1 MEWKIFNRH
10 PRASEIAEGL
20 GIIPANLALT
30 PVREKRPYRSNW
42 QHEEPVSREAIAT
55 AITLGQKLIS
65 KKGKPYTG
73 YDSGYGVRL
82 GEISGG
88 LLAIDVDGASAEP
101 ILKAICPNLPKSV
114 SWTSGKP
121 GRYQIAFQ
129 IPPEYREK
137 LANFTRA
144 VVREWEGL
152 KTDTDEL
159 LEFRYNYC
167 QSVLPPSYHPT
178 TGRYS
183 WVNSP
188 ADTEIAIAPQ
198 PILDVLLQLADKE
211 AKATIEA
218 EEKKAERERYLEQ
231 RKLERQAHPSLSTAD
246 SLADILELDILP
258 RLSTEDIYDWGGHN
272 FKRHGKKLVGFCPQH
287 GGSSG
292 TAFQVNPADNSWYCH
307 SCQEGGHAVQY
318 RHFANG
324 GHGTPKGKDFTEIV
338 KELADDAGVELPEWK
353 PPQQTQQNKTIP
365 KLEWWQKCGLPR
377 EANNLAKF
385 VRWRFGKIAW
395 RFFKRTGELPAKPQL
410 NKNPQEQ
417 KLATQI
423 IAEHTTAITLWT
435 PLLKLGTPYINYTG
449 PGSIP
454 TYSEYQK
461 LLETENWLIK
471 EPNIKFDLR
480 VWGDTPAREAI
491 AKGWNLILDKHGCG
505 EGKSHVYGALRADKL
520 EGIERTVF
528 AATNHRNP
536 TVESVEHRKDL
547 IAKHNGLTYDNTK
560 HTPLGNPY
568 QTATPKG
575 QTPDI
580 KPPCVEHKLF
590 NTAYELQLNAFSGK
604 GSKVCK
610 TCPLLASG
618 CDYLEERRN
627 TLGTE
632 KVKDEDDNVIGEVLN
647 YPDIR
652 ADLNG
657 LNKFDVPTAL
667 IIDEIDQTLEPSK
680 PIHIT
685 KDAIARGN
693 MKLAS
698 LENQK
703 LAKVLQEICQEIYA
717 LIDNYEPANKHG
729 SDHFQ
734 VMEKLA
740 SLSIPKNEWLSSE
753 KKYQQYLTYIAKDKF
768 NCLIE
773 KIYGPEIV
781 DHKIDLWGEP
791 EYTYKANHDPITR
804 EITTVEEKPTGEIL
818 PTIPS
823 LDNLIAECQKLLK
836 TNFDE
841 IIDSGMTPGEK
852 TEALELNH
860 TLDFLS
866 PILKAINGY
875 RKVSLSLNKNCL
887 TITKPW
893 YRHQDI
899 IKSAAV
905 VTFLDTTQDVADL
918 RRNLNLDKD
927 EPILV
932 FSSPEKDHS
941 NLTLKFI
948 TDFGHASNQR
958 RSGSQY
964 TETERIAAFINQIVE
979 NHKSEKIGLI
989 DYKAHAYSHKLP
1001 DNIVKVGHWGNDSRG
1016 SNQFLDCTTMIAIG
1030 DYTENLGALAAKW
1043 QCMTGQIVTP
1053 SKLTGDYG
1061 RHVKRRRI
1069 ADLEQVIGRPR
1080 ATNRPDEQ
1088 IVIYLPGKWTSD
1100 EISAITS
1107 RLPGVNIEK
1116 VDTYDVCPQAA
1127 QKGEQVNRK
1136 IINTMWELAK
1146 VGQNFTQEKV
1156 AQIVGLS
1163 RSRVSQVCLD
1173 LLPTSFV
1180 RFKKMLVLLWNTLN
1194 RTNNP
1199 KKALSEL
1206 PEEIRWFVSEWLPDF
1221 PYFVQQG
1228 ETLEEMAENIEFAVK
1243 TYGQYILE
1251 YVSVD
1256 TIIDLIKLFMA
1267 PMPISFWEELRTQV
1281 EPIPILIEN

>member
-1 MEWKIFNRH
+1 M
-10 PRASEIAEGL
+10 
-20 GIIPANLALT
+20 
-30 PVREKRPYRSNW
+30 
-42 QHEEPVSREAIAT
+42 
-55 AITLGQKLIS
+55 
-65 KKGKPYTG
+65 
-73 YDSGYGVRL
+73 D
-82 GEISGG
+82 

-101 ILKAICPNLPKSV
+101 ILKAICPDLPKSV

-144 VVREWEGL
+144 VIREWNGL

-167 QSVLPPSYHPT
+167 QSVLPPSYHPS
-178 TGRYS
+178 TGKYV
-183 WVNSP
+183 WINSP
-188 ADTEIAIAPQ
+188 ADTEVAYAPQ
-198 PILDVLLQLADKE
+198 PILDVLLEVADKE
-211 AKATIEA
+211 AKATRKA

-231 RKLERQAHPSLSTAD
+231 RKLERQALPTLSTAD

-258 RLSTEDIYDWGGHN
+258 RLNTEEIYNWSEHQ
-272 FKRHGKKLVGFCPQH
+272 FKKHGRNKLVGYCPQH
-287 GGSSG
+287 NGSSG
-292 TAFQVNPADNSWYCH
+292 TAFQVNTKDNSWYCH
-307 SCQEGGHAVQY
+307 SCQEGGGAVQY
-318 RHFANG
+318 RWFSKG
-324 GHGTPKGKDFTEIV
+324 EHGTPTGKDFVEIV
-338 KELADDAGVELPEWK
+338 EELASDAGIELPEWQ
-353 PPQQTQQNKTIP
+353 PQHKSKAKAITKKQ
-365 KLEWWQKCGLPR
+365 WWQKCGLPR

-395 RFFKRTGELPAKPQL
+395 RFFKRTGELPANPQL
-410 NKNPQEQ
+410 NKNRTGQQ
-417 KLATQI
+417 LATQI
-423 IAEHTTAITLWT
+423 IAEHTTAITLWS
-435 PLLKLGTPYINYTG
+435 PPLKLGTPYINYTG

-480 VWGDTPAREAI
+480 VWGDAPAREAI

-580 KPPCVEHKLF
+580 KPPCVENKLF
-590 NTAYELQLNAFSGK
+590 NTAYALNLNAYSGK
-604 GSKVCK
+604 GSPVCQK
-610 TCPLLASG
+610 CPLLASG
-618 CDYLEERRN
+618 CDYLKTRQEILGKEKIEDENGN
-627 TLGTE
+627 TIAE
-632 KVKDEDDNVIGEVLN
+632 IPNH
-647 YPDIR
+647 PDIR

-657 LNKFDVPTAL
+657 LNKFDEPTAL
-667 IIDEIDQTLEPSK
+667 IIDEIDQTLESSK

-693 MKLAS
+693 MKLNS
-698 LENQK
+698 LENKK
-703 LAKVLQEICQEIYA
+703 LARVLQKICQKISTF
-717 LIDNYEPANKHG
+717 IDSYEPHGKHG
-729 SDHFQ
+729 SDHLQ

-740 SLSIPKNEWLSSE
+740 SLSIPKNRWLSSDN
-753 KKYQQYLTYIAKDKF
+753 KYQQYLTHISFDRF
-768 NCLIE
+768 NTLIE
-773 KIYGPEIV
+773 EIYSSELV
-781 DHKIDLWGEP
+781 DQKIDFWGEV
-791 EYTYKANHDPITR
+791 EYTYKANHDPITG
-804 EITTVEEKPTGEIL
+804 EITTIEEKPTGEIL

-823 LDNLIAECQKLLK
+823 IDDLITQCEKLLK
-836 TNFDE
+836 TKFDD
-841 IIDSGMTPGEK
+841 IITHDMTPGEK
-852 TEALELNH
+852 AEALELNH

-866 PILKAINGY
+866 PILKVINGY
-875 RKVSLSLNKNCL
+875 RKINLSLTKNGL

-905 VTFLDTTQDVADL
+905 NIFLDATIDVRDL
-918 RRNLNLDKD
+918 KRNLNLDED

-941 NLTLKFI
+941 NLTLKFMQ
-948 TDFGHASNQR
+948 DFGHASNQR

-964 TETERIAAFINQIVE
+964 TETERITAFINQIAE
-979 NHKSEKIGLI
+979 NHRSEKIGLI
-989 DYKAHAYSHKLP
+989 DYKTHAYSHKLP

-1016 SNQFLDCTTMIAIG
+1016 SNQFLDCTAMIAIG

-1043 QCMTGQIVTP
+1043 QCMTGQIVIP

-1061 RHVKRRRI
+1061 RYVKRRRI
-1069 ADLEQVIGRPR
+1069 ADLEQVVGRPR

-1206 PEEIRWFVSEWLPDF
+1206 PEEIRWFVSEWLPYF

-1256 TIIDLIKLFMA
+1256 TIMDLIKLFMA